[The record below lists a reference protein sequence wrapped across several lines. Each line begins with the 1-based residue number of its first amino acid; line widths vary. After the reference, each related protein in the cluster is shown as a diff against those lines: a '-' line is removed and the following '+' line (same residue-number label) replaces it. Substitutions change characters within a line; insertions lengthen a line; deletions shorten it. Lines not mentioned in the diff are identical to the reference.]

1 MIATL
6 FNTLQ
11 FVIIGSGNVTPP
23 CPHQMFPRKMF
34 SNEMYT
40 TEALTNETYINEM
53 STRKTFSPPRK
64 LVDNLASLSLLRMRR
79 ANQPLN
85 KKTSRQ
91 FIT

>member
-1 MIATL
+1 MFNFKKSINLTHYLIATL

-11 FVIIGSGNVTPP
+11 FVIIGSGNVTPQ

-53 STRKTFSPPRK
+53 STRKIFSPPKKVGRQSR
-64 LVDNLASLSLLRMRR
+64 VTV
-79 ANQPLN
+79 PLM
-85 KKTSRQ
+85 
-91 FIT
+91 